1 MAESDGRLPS
11 ETVPFQTVQ
20 IIVAALI
27 SGTLI
32 FAVIAIFTAQ
42 PGNLDLVAYLA
53 VGFSAV
59 ELAISFVVPKIVT
72 RKAMQELPSENGE
85 IPAMALFGVYQTQA
99 IIHGALLEGPAFFC
113 CIAYMNTQLWWT
125 LATALG
131 LMAILAILFPTRGR
145 FDDWVREQRELRSLD
160 APPDAS
166 RAT

>member
-1 MAESDGRLPS
+1 MAQADGRLPS
-11 ETVPFQTVQ
+11 EEVPFKTVQ

-27 SGTLI
+27 VGTLI
-32 FAVIAIFTAQ
+32 FAVIAFLTAQ

-59 ELAISFVVPKIVT
+59 ELAISFVLPKILA
-72 RKAMQELPSENGE
+72 RKAIQELPSQNGE

-99 IIHGALLEGPAFFC
+99 IIRGALLEGAAFFC

-145 FDDWVREQRELRSLD
+145 FDDWVREQRDLRSFD
-160 APPDAS
+160 MNTNA
-166 RAT
+166 